1 VDGAVSRSWA
11 LSVFPS
17 SLGGAAFI
25 EGNGEEITMQA
36 SDEPSAISDREA
48 ADVTRRHEEAR
59 QRAAQDV
66 AERNR
71 KAHEAAVKSR
81 KGRDA
86 LREDLK
92 RGLSF

>member
-1 VDGAVSRSWA
+1 VGAFFR
-11 LSVFPS
+11 S

-25 EGNGEEITMQA
+25 EGNGEETTMQDA
-36 SDEPSAISDREA
+36 SDQPPAISDREA

-59 QRAAQDV
+59 QRAAKDV

-71 KAHEAAVKSR
+71 KAHEVAVKNR
-81 KGRDA
+81 HERDA
-86 LREDLK
+86 VREDLK

>member
-1 VDGAVSRSWA
+1 
-11 LSVFPS
+11 
-17 SLGGAAFI
+17 
-25 EGNGEEITMQA
+25 MQA
-36 SDEPSAISDREA
+36 SDEPSAISDPLPQA
-48 ADVTRRHEEAR
+48 MVLTADVTRRHEEAR

-81 KGRDA
+81 KERDA
-86 LREDLK
+86 VREDLK

>member
-1 VDGAVSRSWA
+1 MTDA
-11 LSVFPS
+11 PDQPP
-17 SLGGAAFI
+17 
-25 EGNGEEITMQA
+25 T
-36 SDEPSAISDREA
+36 ISDREA
-48 ADVTRRHEEAR
+48 ADVTRRHEDDR
-59 QRAAQDV
+59 QRAAKDV